1 MVKTISRNDPCFCG
15 SGKKYKKCHSDIHPE
30 SRAARLIQT
39 YRKYERKIEDY
50 QKSTGN
56 IPPCQ
61 KGCYNCRYEDFSIT
75 EIEFEFIM
83 RELKT

>member
-1 MVKTISRNDPCFCG
+1 MTRVSVVAGRNIKV
-15 SGKKYKKCHSDIHPE
+15 SCHDIHPE

-61 KGCYNCRYEDFSIT
+61 KGCYNCCYEDFSIT